1 MANTIE
7 IKIIEA
13 KEITAK
19 NGNKFTA
26 YKTVGKGGRKMDVR
40 FTRTCSKTP
49 TEPCTIVVKRENAN
63 VDKTRLYPILWVKDI
78 EEIKENVRKDNLD
91 EFFGDEIAEEI
102 SAPF

>member
-1 MANTIE
+1 MASTIE

-40 FTRTCSKTP
+40 FIRTCSKTP
-49 TEPCTIVVKRENAN
+49 TEPCTIVVERANAN
-63 VDKTRLYPILWVKDI
+63 VDKTRLYPILWIKDI
-78 EEIKENVRKDNLD
+78 VEIKENVRKDNLD
-91 EFFGDEIAEEI
+91 EFFGDETEYANEI
-102 SAPF
+102 

>member
-26 YKTVGKGGRKMDVR
+26 YKTVGKGGRKMDV
-40 FTRTCSKTP
+40 TSSSYC
-49 TEPCTIVVKRENAN
+49 
-63 VDKTRLYPILWVKDI
+63 WV
-78 EEIKENVRKDNLD
+78 
-91 EFFGDEIAEEI
+91 F
-102 SAPF
+102 SSSPS

>member
-40 FTRTCSKTP
+40 FTRACKNVP

-63 VDKTRLYPILWVKDI
+63 VDKTRLYPILWIKDI

-91 EFFGDEIAEEI
+91 EFFGDETEYANEI
-102 SAPF
+102 

>member
-19 NGNKFTA
+19 NGTKFTA
-26 YKTVGKGGRKMDVR
+26 YKTVSNGGRKMDVR
-40 FTRTCSKTP
+40 FTRACKNTP

-63 VDKTRLYPILWVKDI
+63 VDKTRLYPILWVKEI

-91 EFFGDEIAEEI
+91 EFFGENADEI
-102 SAPF
+102 STPF

>member
-1 MANTIE
+1 MSNTIE

-40 FTRTCSKTP
+40 FTRTCKNTP
-49 TEPCTIVVKRENAN
+49 TEPCTIVVERANAN
-63 VDKTRLYPILWVKDI
+63 VDKTRLYPILWIKDVV
-78 EEIKENVRKDNLD
+78 EIKENVRKDNLD
-91 EFFGDEIAEEI
+91 EFFGDETEYANEI
-102 SAPF
+102 